1 MSLATFNRGPRQQ
14 GSCFIIVSARWQLS
28 SKLFAVLALS
38 EVQGVRGRARPAR
51 PVKGASASATTLC
64 ISWSKPGGQVNFS
77 ELVSCLLK
85 IGQ

>member
-38 EVQGVRGRARPAR
+38 EVQGGRGRARHAR
-51 PVKGASASATTLC
+51 PVKGASDCFSLC
-64 ISWSKPGGQVNFS
+64 YHPVHKLEQAGWAG
-77 ELVSCLLK
+77 
-85 IGQ
+85 